1 MLALPDP
8 PFSETAMVEQA
19 LKTLNPE
26 TQVTVEEV
34 KRVLE
39 VGRLLLSVLTPEEL
53 EELQSLGGLFLS
65 KSIPIDQQSTSEI
78 GNTGVT

>member
-1 MLALPDP
+1 MV
-8 PFSETAMVEQA
+8 ETASD
-19 LKTLNPE
+19 TLNPE

-34 KRVLE
+34 KRILE

-53 EELQSLGGLFLS
+53 EELQSLSGLFLS
-65 KSIPIDQQSTSEI
+65 SSIPIDQSSASEI

>member
-1 MLALPDP
+1 
-8 PFSETAMVEQA
+8 MVETESA
-19 LKTLNPE
+19 TPNSE

-39 VGRLLLSVLTPEEL
+39 VGSLLLSVLSPEEL
-53 EELQSLGGLFLS
+53 VSLQSLSGLFLT
-65 KSIPIDQQSTSEI
+65 KSIPADWSSPSEI

>member
-19 LKTLNPE
+19 LKTLNLE

-39 VGRLLLSVLTPEEL
+39 VGRLLISVLTPEEL
-53 EELQSLGGLFLS
+53 EELQSLGELFLS
-65 KSIPIDQQSTSEI
+65 KPIPVDQSSASEI

>member
-1 MLALPDP
+1 MV
-8 PFSETAMVEQA
+8 ETASD
-19 LKTLNPE
+19 TLNPE

-34 KRVLE
+34 KRILE

-65 KSIPIDQQSTSEI
+65 SSIPIDQSSASEI